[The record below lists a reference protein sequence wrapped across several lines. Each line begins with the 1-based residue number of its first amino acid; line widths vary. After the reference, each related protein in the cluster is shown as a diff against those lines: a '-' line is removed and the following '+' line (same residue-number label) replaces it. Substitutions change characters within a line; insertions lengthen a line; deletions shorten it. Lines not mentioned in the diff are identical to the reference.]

1 MSVTDMQL
9 TMKTG
14 CDEKTNVMTG
24 VYVLKKTV
32 NQPRA
37 VANVQGV
44 ANTRHTRRRLQH
56 PAVKTAGA

>member
-24 VYVLKKTV
+24 VYVLKKQSTSLGRS
-32 NQPRA
+32 QMYRGWRILA
-37 VANVQGV
+37 ILA
-44 ANTRHTRRRLQH
+44 
-56 PAVKTAGA
+56 AGYSIQL